1 MAVRAAGGVAAL
13 CRRIVPVYAVRSG
26 GAPAASWGAARWQ
39 STKSEGSIPD
49 SHDDF
54 KPKYRAT
61 EEVLSVHDLI
71 EKDIKENPV
80 VVYMKGVPEAP
91 QCGFSG
97 MVVRILDHY
106 GVTYKARNVLED
118 SELREGIKT
127 FSQWPTIP
135 QVYIGGE
142 FVGGCD
148 ILMNMQKTG
157 ELENKL
163 TRFSKE
169 GS

>member
-1 MAVRAAGGVAAL
+1 MAL
-13 CRRIVPVYAVRSG
+13 CRRILPIFG
-26 GAPAASWGAARWQ
+26 GPAGVARPAGWGAARWQ
-39 STKSEGSIPD
+39 STKSEDSVAD

-54 KPKYRAT
+54 KPKVRASK
-61 EEVLSVHDLI
+61 EVLSVHDLI

-97 MVVRILDHY
+97 MVVRILNHH
-106 GVTYKARNVLED
+106 GVSYKARNVLED
-118 SELREGIKT
+118 SELRDGIKT

-135 QVYIGGE
+135 QVYINGE

-148 ILMNMQKTG
+148 IIMSMQKTG
-157 ELENKL
+157 ELQNKL
-163 TRFSKE
+163 EKVRN
-169 GS
+169 